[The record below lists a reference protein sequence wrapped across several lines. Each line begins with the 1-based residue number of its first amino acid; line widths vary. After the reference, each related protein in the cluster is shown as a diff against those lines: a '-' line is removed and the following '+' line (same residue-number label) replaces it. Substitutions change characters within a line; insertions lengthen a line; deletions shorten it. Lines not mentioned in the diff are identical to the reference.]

1 MTEVIVIGAGVSAL
15 SACKQLLEAGIKDII
30 VLEVIKLVTDS
41 QVLIKTQKVVNLLF
55 V

>member
-1 MTEVIVIGAGVSAL
+1 MDSA
-15 SACKQLLEAGIKDII
+15 EDII

-55 V
+55 VKFKVKQFDILFLMRS